1 MLIRFVPSPFL
12 TLWLLCTLLTSHG
25 KLFSVIWTSPSH
37 VRETSPVKGLTA
49 FFPSYTCLIYHGR
62 SEQLWGLILIGR
74 LAHDLWPRIKFLSVR
89 PDFCLG
95 LPSDSPSRGTPLPLA
110 MRFPLFGC
118 ARDFHPLECAHA
130 GQTSSRSMG
139 ISSPC
144 DLSHH
149 RTCRSAYGGF
159 LSFRQSLITIIR

>member
-1 MLIRFVPSPFL
+1 MPSPFL

-25 KLFSVIWTSPSH
+25 KLYSVIRASPLH

-74 LAHDLWPRIKFLSVR
+74 LAHDLWPRIKFLFVR

-130 GQTSSRSMG
+130 GQTDSAKSKQASLCSRCFPIFTAG
-139 ISSPC
+139 
-144 DLSHH
+144 H
-149 RTCRSAYGGF
+149 AVGGAEE
-159 LSFRQSLITIIR
+159 TGECGTAGDT

>member
-1 MLIRFVPSPFL
+1 MLIRFVPSPSL
-12 TLWLLCTLLTSHG
+12 TLWLICTLLTSHG
-25 KLFSVIWTSPSH
+25 KLYSALRNSPTH
-37 VRETSPVKGLTA
+37 VRETSPVKGLTT
-49 FFPSYTCLIYHGR
+49 FFPSYACLIYHGR

-118 ARDFHPLECAHA
+118 ARDFHPLECAN
-130 GQTSSRSMG
+130 G
-139 ISSPC
+139 
-144 DLSHH
+144 
-149 RTCRSAYGGF
+149 CRPINEKRNHLFTKRLRFYVAEREGWR
-159 LSFRQSLITIIR
+159 LLCRIIP